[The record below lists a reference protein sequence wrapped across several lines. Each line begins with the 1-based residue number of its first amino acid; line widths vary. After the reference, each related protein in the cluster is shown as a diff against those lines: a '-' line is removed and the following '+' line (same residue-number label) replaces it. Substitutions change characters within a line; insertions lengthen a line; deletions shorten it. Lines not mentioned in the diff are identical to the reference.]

1 MRMVGSCMYSDV
13 GKNILYLPCIQTLA
27 KTPYIFQIKRAKEN
41 CTFFNK
47 EHHCIQAIIFV
58 VVTVSTMEDKS
69 Q

>member
-1 MRMVGSCMYSDV
+1 MVGSSMYSDV
-13 GKNILYLPCIQTLA
+13 GKNILYLLN
-27 KTPYIFQIKRAKEN
+27 KRAKEN
-41 CTFFNK
+41 CTFFYK